1 MSKTS
6 IQRIIS
12 LGVFVLILSCF
23 NCGSQQA
30 EGKTESERA
39 IPVKVQTVTTGSI
52 KNTLEYM
59 GNIEAINKV
68 MVFAPIPNRITTL
81 KVDVNDHVEQGDL
94 LAVIENKKIKQG
106 LLQAEAAL
114 ESAKARY
121 ENTVTEW
128 ERIQKL
134 YEENAVSKSQYDA
147 VKTQKQGAESALKQ
161 AQAGLQTARE
171 QYQDTFIKAPIS
183 GIIASRNYDVGD
195 QTSPQRPVFNLI
207 NMDTVKVIIDIVEK
221 HVGIVKAG
229 QACLIQVESY
239 PKETFKGH
247 LAKIYPTLN
256 PMTRTIRSE
265 VYIANTQNL
274 KLKPGMYATVNIVT
288 EQRSDVI
295 TIPKHAVIERTRM
308 EYLQGE
314 ISNTQL
320 KIDQYVFIVQNRY
333 AQQRKIEPGITTVDR
348 IEVLSGL
355 KTGEKLITVGQ
366 YDVSD
371 SSQVKIVEE
380 G

>member
-6 IQRIIS
+6 MQRIIS
-12 LGVFVLILSCF
+12 FGVFVLILSCF
-23 NCGSQQA
+23 NCGSQQD
-30 EGKTESERA
+30 ESRTESERA
-39 IPVKVQTVTTGSI
+39 IPVKVQTVNTGSI

-81 KVDVNDHVEQGDL
+81 KKDVNDYVEQGDL

-114 ESAKARY
+114 ESAKAQY
-121 ENTVTEW
+121 ENMLTEW

-134 YEENAVSKSQYDA
+134 YNENAVSKSQYDA
-147 VKTQKQGAESALKQ
+147 VKAQKQGAESALKQ

-171 QYQDTFIKAPIS
+171 QYQDTFIKAPIP
-183 GIIASRNYDVGD
+183 GVIASRNYDLGD
-195 QTSPQRPVFNLI
+195 QTSPQRPVFTLV
-207 NMDTVKVIIDIVEK
+207 NMDRVKVIINIIEK

-229 QACLIQVESY
+229 QPCLIQVESY
-239 PKETFKGH
+239 PEETFKGH
-247 LAKIYPTLN
+247 LVKVYPILN
-256 PMTRTIRSE
+256 PMTRTIRAE
-265 VYIANTQNL
+265 INIFNTDNL
-274 KLKPGMYATVNIVT
+274 KLKPGMYATVNIIT
-288 EQRSDVI
+288 EVHNDVI

-320 KIDQYVFIVQNRY
+320 KIDQYVFIVQDDRTR
-333 AQQRKIEPGITTVDR
+333 QRKIEAGITTVDR
-348 IEVLSGL
+348 VEVLSGL
-355 KTGEKLITVGQ
+355 KAGEKLITVGQ

-371 SSQVKIVEE
+371 SSQVKIV